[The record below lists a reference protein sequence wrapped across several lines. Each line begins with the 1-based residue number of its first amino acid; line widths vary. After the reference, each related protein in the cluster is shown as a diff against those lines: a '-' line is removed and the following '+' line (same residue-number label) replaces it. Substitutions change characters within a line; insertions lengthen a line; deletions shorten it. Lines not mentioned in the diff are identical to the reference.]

1 MNKQIVMGQ
10 TRSSWSIT
18 EVAERNGLSKQFV
31 RNEIAAG
38 RLKAKRLGRRVVIPA
53 VSEREWL
60 DAAPDK

>member
-10 TRSSWSIT
+10 PRSSWSIT

-38 RLKAKRLGRRVVIPA
+38 RLKAKRLGRRVVVP
-53 VSEREWL
+53 VSAEREWL
-60 DAAPDK
+60 EAAPER